1 MNAGISMYDI
11 LVWTFI
17 GFASGSVPWSFIC
30 VKTLSGMDVRS
41 TGDGNPGATNA
52 WILSGWGVGSI
63 SMTLDICKALI
74 PVWVATNYYII
85 ESPDATYPLSV
96 TLISMAPI
104 IGHAYSP
111 ILRLKG
117 GKALAPSWG
126 SWIALTS
133 GVAFPVAL
141 IILGLM
147 HLFQKNHAFTVTVC
161 LIGFIVIFAIIDT
174 RALTLFGV
182 LNLLLVI
189 FKHRS
194 EYRKGFVLR
203 SWVRA

>member
-1 MNAGISMYDI
+1 MDVGISTFDI

-17 GFASGSVPWSFIC
+17 GFISGSVPWSLIC
-30 VKTLSGMDVRS
+30 VKVFSGTDVRS
-41 TGDGNPGATNA
+41 IGDGNPGATNA
-52 WILSGWGVGSI
+52 WILSGWLVGSI

-74 PVWVATNYYII
+74 PVWVAVNYYIPFSDPI
-85 ESPDATYPLSV
+85 YPLSV
-96 TLISMAPI
+96 TIISMAPI

-111 ILRLKG
+111 LLRLKG

-147 HLFQKNHAFTVTVC
+147 HLTQKNHAFTVTIC
-161 LIGFIVIFAIIDT
+161 LIGFIVVFAVFDT
-174 RALTLFGV
+174 RALAIFGV
-182 LNLLLVI
+182 LNLMLVI

-194 EYRKGFVLR
+194 EYQKGFVFR
-203 SWVRA
+203 SWVRT

>member
-1 MNAGISMYDI
+1 MNAGLSLYDI

-17 GFASGSVPWSFIC
+17 GFISGSVPWSLIC
-30 VKTLSGMDVRS
+30 VKAFSGMDVRS

-52 WILSGWGVGSI
+52 WILSGWVVGSI

-74 PVWVATNYYII
+74 PGWVAINYYIP
-85 ESPDATYPLSV
+85 SSGQTYPLSLA
-96 TLISMAPI
+96 LISMAPI
-104 IGHAYSP
+104 VGHAYSP

-126 SWIALTS
+126 SWIAVTS

-147 HLFQKNHAFTVTVC
+147 HLTQKNHALTVTIC
-161 LIGFIVIFAIIDT
+161 LIGFIVIFAIFGT
-174 RALTLFGV
+174 RSLALFGV
-182 LNLLLVI
+182 LNLMLVI
-189 FKHRS
+189 FKHRT
-194 EYRKGFVLR
+194 EYQKGFVFR
-203 SWVRA
+203 SWVRT

>member
-1 MNAGISMYDI
+1 MDVGISTFDI

-17 GFASGSVPWSFIC
+17 GFISGSVPWSLIC
-30 VKTLSGMDVRS
+30 VKVFSGTDVRS
-41 TGDGNPGATNA
+41 IGDGNPGATNA
-52 WILSGWGVGSI
+52 WILSGWLVGSI

-74 PVWVATNYYII
+74 PVWVAVNYYIPFSDPI
-85 ESPDATYPLSV
+85 YPLSV
-96 TLISMAPI
+96 TIISMAPI

-111 ILRLKG
+111 LLRLKG

-147 HLFQKNHAFTVTVC
+147 HLTQKNHAFTVTVC
-161 LIGFIVIFAIIDT
+161 LIGFIVVFAVFDT
-174 RALTLFGV
+174 RALAIFGV
-182 LNLLLVI
+182 LNLMLVI

-194 EYRKGFVLR
+194 EYQKGFVFR
-203 SWVRA
+203 SWVRT